1 MVEETM
7 RIGEFAETV
16 GVSVD
21 AVRFYERRG
30 VLHPAPRTAGGYRT
44 FEQRD
49 VDRVRLAR
57 QLQQLGL
64 TVGEVVDALAA
75 HDVGDATCA
84 SERWRLE
91 QVEARVEAQLA
102 VLRRTRRVIRE
113 ALAACDAGNCTLAA
127 QANPAAG

>member
-1 MVEETM
+1 M
-7 RIGEFAETV
+7 RIGEFADAV

-30 VLHPAPRTAGGYRT
+30 VLRPAPRTTGGYRT
-44 FEQRD
+44 FVAAD

-64 TVGEVVDALAA
+64 TVEEVVDALAA
-75 HDVGDATCA
+75 HDGDGASCA

-91 QVEARVEAQLA
+91 EVEARLADQLA
-102 VLRRTRRVIRE
+102 ALRRTRRLIRD
-113 ALAACDAGNCTLAA
+113 ALAACDSGNCRLVEH
-127 QANPAAG
+127 